1 MQFSTTPH
9 TPPKHP
15 QITKEGIAKLMD
27 IFYANVRKD
36 ENLGKIF
43 NAKIGTD
50 EASWSAHKQKIASFW
65 GGIFLGEQDYH
76 GAPLKAH
83 LDLEPFP
90 REFFEIWLGL
100 FKSSCEEVF
109 ESAPANEMLSRAQ
122 DIAQRFQKILYE
134 FPH

>member
-1 MQFSTTPH
+1 MQFSTTPQ
-9 TPPKHP
+9 KHA
-15 QITKEGIAKLMD
+15 QIDKEGIAKLMD
-27 IFYANVRKD
+27 IFYAKVRKD

-100 FKSSCEEVF
+100 FKSSCEAVF
-109 ESAPANEMLSRAQ
+109 EDTPASQILSKAQ
-122 DIAQRFQKILYE
+122 DIAQRFQKMLYE